1 MPATFLTLQERNAYE
16 KIHLK
21 DETDILQCFFP
32 TTDDKHFLHFFNGR
46 VNQVAIFIQIGLIRF
61 MGYLIPD
68 WDIQIDEKILRL
80 VTQQLFN
87 DHEVITLS
95 EYSKWTNSRSR
106 HLQQILK
113 YLQYRRW
120 EPILDEPI
128 IEKWLLER
136 GMEHDNERWL
146 LDKLCQKLHY
156 DKILRPAINTLERMV
171 GSIGERLNEET
182 YQRLTFLLTPE
193 LQEKLDKVL
202 EFDKTLKMPTHRWLC
217 LQPTSNTAKSI
228 NQTLNKVTYLQEMKV
243 CSWDLS
249 AIPIN
254 RKKRLANIV
263 RNNTNSYLQRMNPI
277 KRYPLMVCFLWETL
291 LDTTDMV
298 LTMYGDF
305 WQQAMN
311 SAKKELDEYQMGLAK
326 IRGRAWVTLI
336 NTTKMVVNEDI
347 NSLDLRHTIF
357 TNYPKE
363 ELQEAL
369 NTVMKGSREDTE
381 HTQLYFLHKQYAR
394 FKQFTVHFL
403 STLTFEIAF
412 AKDYFGSGLNLLIQL
427 QKGNKRKLPN
437 DVSMNFITNSWM
449 NLIDQFEYTQPQAY
463 ELCVLSVLK
472 DRLNS
477 GDVFVKNSRKFADF
491 NSFLIPKSRWEEEAE
506 QLCNALGSFDIVKR
520 IDEMAAELASLLEP
534 LTQLLEEGTL
544 KGEGIRLE
552 NDELVV
558 PGVVAEELSLS
569 TLFLREQINLRLPK
583 VGLVE
588 MMREVD
594 SWVNYSSE
602 FREGISRNTEHE
614 ALKYAA
620 LMGSACNISL
630 ADLARSSDLD
640 YQSLWWVA
648 NNYFN
653 DENLRSANTKLVNF
667 HHKQWLCSYWGNGT
681 LSSSD
686 GQRFPTSGKI
696 RNATSIVKYFGYG
709 RGVTF
714 YSYISDQYSQYGGKV
729 IATTERDATY
739 VLDEALANETDLEI
753 MEHTTDTHGYTDLL
767 FALFNLVGKQLI
779 SRLRD
784 LWSQRL
790 CKIKS
795 SLHPEYDK
803 LEYPALRFTGTVNID
818 YLKKYAQELQRVG
831 ASLMIGTV
839 TASLLMSKLQS
850 YPRQNNLMYVLLSY
864 GQLEKTIFICNY
876 LLRPPLRKKVSRQ
889 LNKGEQMHNLKLFLR
904 FGGDGFI
911 RKQQEEEQQVTVQ
924 SMSVLTNI
932 VLVWNTI
939 YIQEIIKELK
949 NEGYE
954 INEDDFEHISP
965 APFEHINRLGKYNF
979 KDEMKLEENGL
990 RALRKPKG

>member
-1 MPATFLTLQERNAYE
+1 M
-16 KIHLK
+16 
-21 DETDILQCFFP
+21 
-32 TTDDKHFLHFFNGR
+32 
-46 VNQVAIFIQIGLIRF
+46 
-61 MGYLIPD
+61 
-68 WDIQIDEKILRL
+68 
-80 VTQQLFN
+80 
-87 DHEVITLS
+87 
-95 EYSKWTNSRSR
+95 
-106 HLQQILK
+106 
-113 YLQYRRW
+113 
-120 EPILDEPI
+120 
-128 IEKWLLER
+128 
-136 GMEHDNERWL
+136 
-146 LDKLCQKLHY
+146 
-156 DKILRPAINTLERMV
+156 
-171 GSIGERLNEET
+171 
-182 YQRLTFLLTPE
+182 
-193 LQEKLDKVL
+193 
-202 EFDKTLKMPTHRWLC
+202 
-217 LQPTSNTAKSI
+217 
-228 NQTLNKVTYLQEMKV
+228 
-243 CSWDLS
+243 
-249 AIPIN
+249 
-254 RKKRLANIV
+254 
-263 RNNTNSYLQRMNPI
+263 
-277 KRYPLMVCFLWETL
+277 
-291 LDTTDMV
+291 
-298 LTMYGDF
+298 
-305 WQQAMN
+305 
-311 SAKKELDEYQMGLAK
+311 
-326 IRGRAWVTLI
+326 
-336 NTTKMVVNEDI
+336 
-347 NSLDLRHTIF
+347 
-357 TNYPKE
+357 
-363 ELQEAL
+363 
-369 NTVMKGSREDTE
+369 
-381 HTQLYFLHKQYAR
+381 
-394 FKQFTVHFL
+394 
-403 STLTFEIAF
+403 
-412 AKDYFGSGLNLLIQL
+412 
-427 QKGNKRKLPN
+427 
-437 DVSMNFITNSWM
+437 
-449 NLIDQFEYTQPQAY
+449 
-463 ELCVLSVLK
+463 
-472 DRLNS
+472 
-477 GDVFVKNSRKFADF
+477 
-491 NSFLIPKSRWEEEAE
+491 IPKSRWEQEAE

-534 LTQLLEEGTL
+534 LTQLLAEGTL

-552 NDELVV
+552 KDELVV
-558 PGVVAEELSLS
+558 PGVVAEELSQS

-653 DENLRSANTKLVNF
+653 DENLRNTNIKLVNF
-667 HHKQWLCSYWGNGT
+667 HHKQWLCGYWGNGT
-681 LSSSD
+681 LSSSN
-686 GQRFPTSGKI
+686 GQRFPTSGKV

-714 YSYISDQYSQYGGKV
+714 YSYVSDQYSQYGGKV

-795 SLHPEYDK
+795 SLYPEFDK

-818 YLKKYAQELQRVG
+818 YLKKHAQELQRVG
-831 ASLMIGTV
+831 ASLMTGTV
-839 TASLLMSKLQS
+839 TASLLMSKIQS

-876 LLRPPLRKKVSRQ
+876 LLKPPLRKKVSRQ
-889 LNKGEQMHNLKLFLR
+889 LNKGEQLHNLKLFLR

-979 KDEMKLEENGL
+979 KDEIKLEENGL
-990 RALRKPKG
+990 RALRKPKKQGN